1 MVMMMIMIKYKIKI
15 NINCTCK
22 IINYIKHKN
31 NNKKYNNHIQN
42 LKITIIKQTN
52 YQKKIA
58 SNFIKINNLNKEIKN
73 L

>member
-1 MVMMMIMIKYKIKI
+1 MPLEKNKWKRNKCIIKSGMVMMMIMIKYKIKI

-42 LKITIIKQTN
+42 LKITIIK
-52 YQKKIA
+52 
-58 SNFIKINNLNKEIKN
+58 
-73 L
+73 